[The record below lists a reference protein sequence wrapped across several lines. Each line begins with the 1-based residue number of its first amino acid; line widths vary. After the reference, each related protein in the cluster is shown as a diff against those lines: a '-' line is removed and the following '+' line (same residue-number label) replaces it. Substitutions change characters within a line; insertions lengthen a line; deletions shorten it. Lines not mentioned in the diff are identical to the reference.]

1 MKRLA
6 FLLTALSALGGCA
19 STFDAEP
26 GKQVAANYIAPPDYA
41 AHREQQ
47 QLFATSGGRIAYTD
61 HGTPNDTTLV
71 LIHGVPTS
79 SWMYRKVIPELQH
92 HARVIT
98 VDLLGYGS
106 SDKPDDA
113 GSTYTPAA
121 QAERVR
127 ALLAALDVETYGIVM
142 HDMGGLVAWELLRE
156 DVRRVSHLVV
166 LNTIIHKQGF
176 EHPDFEPGMLTR
188 QMTKAMSNRLTSA
201 AALEL
206 TFRNLGLTGDEALS
220 EEECFGYVRP
230 MREGA
235 SPALYAFYSSLND
248 DLYQRL
254 EENKSWF
261 ERVHG
266 RHASRVGRAG
276 RNSYNGATA
285 VPGQAPWRCVGE
297 LTYLPGQAA
306 FHCRRDADGAGA
318 ADCRSSIKD
327 SLFPRCSI

>member
-1 MKRLA
+1 MI
-6 FLLTALSALGGCA
+6 S
-19 STFDAEP
+19 
-26 GKQVAANYIAPPDYA
+26 
-41 AHREQQ
+41 
-47 QLFATSGGRIAYTD
+47 
-61 HGTPNDTTLV
+61 
-71 LIHGVPTS
+71 
-79 SWMYRKVIPELQH
+79 
-92 HARVIT
+92 

-113 GSTYTPAA
+113 GDTFSPLA
-121 QAERVR
+121 QAGRVR
-127 ALLAALDVETYGIVM
+127 ALLQSLGIERYGIVM

-235 SPALYAFYSSLND
+235 APALYAFYSSLND

-261 ERVHG
+261 EQYTGDTLV
-266 RHASRVGRAG
+266 V
-276 RNSYNGATA
+276 
-285 VPGQAPWRCVGE
+285 WGE
-297 LTYLPGQAA
+297 LDEILTTEQLPFLVKHLGVASENLHIFPDKQHFIAEEMPTELVQLI
-306 FHCRRDADGAGA
+306 ADH
-318 ADCRSSIKD
+318 
-327 SLFPRCSI
+327 L